1 MAPFFL
7 IAGFDTDDLNGV
19 THRFQ
24 LDSGY
29 PRELS
34 LRDGGDVSQA
44 FTSKI
49 REREIP
55 QLLAQRAI
63 VEWPYG
69 SREELFDMCKES
81 LYFAFRKTP
90 LLK

>member
-29 PRELS
+29 PPFHFRYREDRAPYS
-34 LRDGGDVSQA
+34 LD
-44 FTSKI
+44 I
-49 REREIP
+49 RVDYH
-55 QLLAQRAI
+55 LLEPWRRRQI
-63 VEWPYG
+63 DYQP
-69 SREELFDMCKES
+69 KES
-81 LYFAFRKTP
+81 TSYTVYREALAIR
-90 LLK
+90 